1 MLALKP
7 ACECC
12 GTGLPPE
19 SPLARICAFECTF
32 CADCTERRLHGRCP
46 NCGGE
51 LLPRPRRRAAQAASG
66 AVVRRVSRHEEPA
79 LLGPLTDVLQDA
91 VHGGASVGFL
101 APLAPETARQYWQ
114 DVFRA
119 LDTERL
125 LWVAERDDQLLG
137 TVQLQSCARDNGRHR
152 AEVQKLLVRTQAR
165 GQGVAGS
172 LMRAVELEARA
183 QGLRLL
189 VLDTLQGSPAEQVY
203 GHLGWQRAGEV
214 PDYAAAPDGELFP
227 TVIFF
232 KQL

>member
-1 MLALKP
+1 MPTLKSV
-7 ACECC
+7 CECS
-12 GTGLPPE
+12 GTDLSPE
-19 SPLARICAFECTF
+19 SPLARICV
-32 CADCTERRLHGRCP
+32 
-46 NCGGE
+46 
-51 LLPRPRRRAAQAASG
+51 
-66 AVVRRVSRHEEPA
+66 VVRRVSRQEEPA
-79 LLGPLTDVLQDA
+79 LLGPLAGLLQDA

-101 APLAPETARQYWQ
+101 APLAPEAARQYWQ

-119 LDTERL
+119 LDSDRL

-137 TVQLQSCARDNGRHR
+137 TVQLQSCAKDNGRHR
-152 AEVQKLLVRTQAR
+152 AEVQKLLVHSQAR

-172 LMRAVELEARA
+172 LMRALEGEARA

-189 VLDTLQGSPAEQVY
+189 VLDTLQGSQAEQVY

-214 PDYAAAPDGELFP
+214 PDYAAAPDGALFP

>member
-1 MLALKP
+1 MLTFKP
-7 ACECC
+7 CCESC
-12 GTGLPPE
+12 GTALPPE

-32 CADCTERRLHGRCP
+32 CASCTERRLHGRCP

-51 LLPRPRRRAAQAASG
+51 LLPRPRRRAAQAA

-79 LLGPLTDVLQDA
+79 LLGPLSGLLQDA

-101 APLAPETARQYWQ
+101 APLAPEAARQYWQ
-114 DVFRA
+114 DVFRT
-119 LDTERL
+119 LDSDRL
-125 LWVAERDDQLLG
+125 LWVAERDGQLLG
-137 TVQLQSCARDNGRHR
+137 TVQLMSCARDNGRHR
-152 AEVQKLLVRTQAR
+152 AEVQKLLVHTQAR

-172 LMRAVELEARA
+172 LMRAAEGEARA

-189 VLDTLQGSPAEQVY
+189 VLDTLRGSQAEQVY

-214 PDYAAAPDGELFP
+214 PDYAAAPDGALFP

>member
-1 MLALKP
+1 MLALKS
-7 ACECC
+7 ACESC

-32 CADCTERRLHGRCP
+32 CASCTQRLHGRCP

-51 LLPRPRRRAAQAASG
+51 LLPRPRRRAAPDAA
-66 AVVRRVSRHEEPA
+66 VTVRHVSLQDEPA
-79 LLGPLTDVLQDA
+79 LLRPLADLLQDA
-91 VHGGASVGFL
+91 VHSGASVGFM
-101 APLAPETARQYWQ
+101 APLAPETAHQYWQ

-119 LDTERL
+119 LGTERV
-125 LWVAERDDQLLG
+125 LWVAECEGRLLG
-137 TVQLQSCARDNGRHR
+137 TVQLQSCTRDNGRHR
-152 AEVQKLLVRTQAR
+152 AEVQKLLVHTQVR

-172 LMRAVELEARA
+172 LMRTIELEARA

-189 VLDTLQGSPAEQVY
+189 VLDTLQGSQAEQVY
-203 GHLGWQRAGEV
+203 GHLGWQRAGAV

-232 KQL
+232 KRL